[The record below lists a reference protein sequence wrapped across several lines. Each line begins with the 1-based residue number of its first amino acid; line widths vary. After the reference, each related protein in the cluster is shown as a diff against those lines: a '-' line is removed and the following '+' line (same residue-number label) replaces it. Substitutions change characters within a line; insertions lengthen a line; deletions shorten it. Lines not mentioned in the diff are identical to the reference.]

1 MKRSK
6 FTEQQIAYAL
16 KQAELGTPVE
26 EVCRKMGI
34 SDATF
39 YNWKKKYGGLGPSE
53 VRRLKQLEEEN
64 IKLKKLV
71 ADLSLDKA
79 MLQDVLGKKA
89 LKPSRKRLLI
99 EELRNRYQASLTQ
112 TCALFKMSRSLYAY
126 QSKAR
131 DATPLVMRIKEIT
144 ATRVHYGYRRVH
156 VMLKREGWP
165 DNHKRVYRLYQAE
178 GLSLRLKRPKR
189 NKSARLRQPKQIAT
203 AINQIWS
210 MDFVADALFDGRRL
224 RALTVVDN
232 YTRESLAIDV
242 GQNLK
247 GDDVV
252 NTLNRIATYRG
263 LPTTIKVDNGSEFI
277 SKVMDRWA
285 YERGVELD
293 FSRPGKP
300 TDNAKVESFNGRF
313 RQECLNAHWFL
324 SLDDAKTK
332 IEEWRQYYNEARPHS
347 ALQWATPSEFA
358 RQARERAESDI
369 SMKPE
374 ISTLDRY

>member
-1 MKRSK
+1 M
-6 FTEQQIAYAL
+6 
-16 KQAELGTPVE
+16 
-26 EVCRKMGI
+26 
-34 SDATF
+34 
-39 YNWKKKYGGLGPSE
+39 
-53 VRRLKQLEEEN
+53 
-64 IKLKKLV
+64 
-71 ADLSLDKA
+71 
-79 MLQDVLGKKA
+79 
-89 LKPSRKRLLI
+89 
-99 EELRNRYQASLTQ
+99 
-112 TCALFKMSRSLYAY
+112 
-126 QSKAR
+126 
-131 DATPLVMRIKEIT
+131 
-144 ATRVHYGYRRVH
+144 
-156 VMLKREGWP
+156 
-165 DNHKRVYRLYQAE
+165 
-178 GLSLRLKRPKR
+178 RLKRPKR

-210 MDFVADALFDGRRL
+210 MDFVADALFDDRRL

-252 NTLNRIATYRG
+252 KTLNRIATYRG

-277 SKVMDRWA
+277 SKVMDKWA

-324 SLDDAKTK
+324 SLDEAKTK
-332 IEEWRQYYNEARPHS
+332 IEEWPQYYNEARPHS

-369 SMKPE
+369 SMKREFAVRRLRGKNGPV
-374 ISTLDRY
+374 